1 MHPNETAVLM
11 QLHDEGQIPAILCP
25 MLRSLLI
32 EGCDPTEPV
41 ELIPVLKQVVTLRAV
56 CGSPLEK
63 FTLSSIEFGRKF
75 ELIGSEGGFMAEM
88 ESLDEDAK
96 PFRLDI

>member
-1 MHPNETAVLM
+1 
-11 QLHDEGQIPAILCP
+11 

-32 EGCDPTEPV
+32 EHV
-41 ELIPVLKQVVTLRAV
+41 ELLPVLKQLVTLRAL
-56 CGSPLEK
+56 CGFPLER

-75 ELIGSEGGFMAEM
+75 ELIGSQGGFVLEM
-88 ESLDEDAK
+88 DSLDEDAK